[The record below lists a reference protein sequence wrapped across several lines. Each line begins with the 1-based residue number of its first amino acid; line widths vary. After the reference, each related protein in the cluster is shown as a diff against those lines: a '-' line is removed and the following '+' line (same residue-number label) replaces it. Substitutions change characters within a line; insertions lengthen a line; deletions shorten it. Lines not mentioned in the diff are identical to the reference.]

1 MLKIL
6 CRFQNNDCSA
16 LRSSEKK
23 LKLAKDNPTCFTRGL
38 CSLPH
43 AAEKEMI
50 YLDGTSKVSVSR

>member
-1 MLKIL
+1 MHKIL
-6 CRFQNNDCSA
+6 CRFQNNDGSA

-23 LKLAKDNPTCFTRGL
+23 LKLAKDTPTRFTRGL

-50 YLDGTSKVSVSR
+50 YLDGTSKVCLCR